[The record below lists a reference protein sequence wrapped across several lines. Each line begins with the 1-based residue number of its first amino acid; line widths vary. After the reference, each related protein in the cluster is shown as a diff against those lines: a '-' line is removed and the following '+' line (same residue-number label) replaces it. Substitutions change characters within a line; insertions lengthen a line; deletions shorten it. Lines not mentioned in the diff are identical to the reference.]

1 MKKKIV
7 IVIIILLALALIGY
21 NYVYKNHRDIATE
34 TASFSISVN
43 EIHTAF
49 KQNDSLANKKY
60 SDKTIEVHGKITN
73 IDSVNRIITLDDKLL
88 ARYSNGKHQSINLQN
103 TITLKGRVIGYNDI
117 LEEIQMDQCTIN
129 D

>member
-7 IVIIILLALALIGY
+7 IVIIVLLILALFGY
-21 NYVYKNHRDIATE
+21 NYVYKSHRDISSE
-34 TASFSISVN
+34 TASYSISVN

-73 IDSVNRIITLDDKLL
+73 IDLVNKIITLDDKLL
-88 ARYSNGKHQSINLQN
+88 ARYTNGIHESVKLQN